1 MRQSKEVRQEVQ
13 STKVNMQ
20 MDKACNTTPEKRTKE
35 FKGNRY
41 GNKNEKDD
49 RLTRMMCK
57 LLSRQSAPNV
67 EIDMFDRNLLEF
79 NYFISIFNVVEQG

>member
-1 MRQSKEVRQEVQ
+1 
-13 STKVNMQ
+13 

-57 LLSRQSAPNV
+57 SLSRQSAPNV

-79 NYFISIFNVVEQG
+79 NYFISIFNMVEQG